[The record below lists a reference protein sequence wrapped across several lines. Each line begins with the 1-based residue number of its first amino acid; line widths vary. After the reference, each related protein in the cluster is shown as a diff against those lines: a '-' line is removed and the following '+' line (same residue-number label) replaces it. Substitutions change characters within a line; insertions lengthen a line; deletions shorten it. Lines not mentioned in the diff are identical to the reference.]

1 MNKTILRLAIPNI
14 LSNISVPLLG
24 MVDTALMGRMESEA
38 YLSAIALGGILF
50 SFIYWGL
57 GFIRMGTTGMTA
69 QAYGAKNPEEGI
81 AVLGRALLVGGFFSV
96 LLLVLQY
103 PLGELGFRLL
113 EGEASGENQ
122 ELVKQLAREYFYIRI
137 WAAPANLAS
146 FALTGWFLGMQ
157 NARFPMTM
165 TIAVNV
171 FNIGFNFLFI
181 YEFGMK
187 SDGVALATVIAQ
199 YLGVLLGLA
208 LFYWKYRNQLR
219 HLNRQIVFQLDSLR
233 HFFTVNTDIF
243 IRTVLLVFSLAFVNA
258 KSFALDALT
267 LAANAI
273 LLQYFYTM
281 SYAVDGF
288 AYAAESLAGR
298 YVGAKQADRLKQS
311 ISLLHLWGIGIGGV
325 FALVYALLGE
335 ELLLVFTNQ
344 AEIIETAQPY
354 LWWMVL
360 IAILSPAAF
369 IWDGVYIGATATK
382 AMRNTMM
389 VAVLLLFLP
398 AYYLTIGPWGNHGI
412 WFAMAVLMLARGG
425 LLTLT
430 ARKHVFR
437 LAA

>member
-69 QAYGAKNPEEGI
+69 QAFGANNPGESI
-81 AVLGRALLVGGFFSV
+81 AVLGRALLVGLIASV
-96 LLLVLQY
+96 LLMALQF

-113 EGEASGENQ
+113 EGDAQGANQ
-122 ELVKQLAREYFYIRI
+122 NLVKSLAREYYYIRI
-137 WAAPANLAS
+137 WAAPATLS
-146 FALTGWFLGMQ
+146 TFALTGWFLGMQ
-157 NARFPMTM
+157 NARFPMIM
-165 TIAVNV
+165 TIAINA
-171 FNIGFNFLFI
+171 FNILFNLLFI
-181 YEFGMK
+181 YQFDMK

-199 YLGVLLGLA
+199 YLGAGLGFG
-208 LFYWKYRNQLR
+208 LFFWRYRD
-219 HLNRQIVFQLDSLR
+219 QLDHLKRATVVQLQSLKY
-233 HFFTVNTDIF
+233 FFSVNRDIF
-243 IRTVLLVFSLAFVNA
+243 IRTVLLVFSLAFINA
-258 KSFALDALT
+258 QSFALDSLT

-298 YVGAKQADRLKQS
+298 FVGAKDTLQLKSAVIRL
-311 ISLLHLWGIGIGGV
+311 HVWGFAIGLV
-325 FALVYALLGE
+325 FALVYVVWGT
-335 ELLLVFTNQ
+335 ELLYVFTDQ
-344 AEIIETAQPY
+344 LLIVERAQPY
-354 LWWMVL
+354 LGWLVL
-360 IAILSPAAF
+360 IALLSPAAF
-369 IWDGVYIGATATK
+369 IWDGIYIGATATQ
-382 AMRNTMM
+382 AMRNTMI

-398 AYYLTIGPWGNHGI
+398 TFYLSIDALENHGI
-412 WFAMAVLMLARGG
+412 WLSMTVLMVARGG

-430 ARKHVFR
+430 AKKHI
-437 LAA
+437 LGKTG